1 MRHEALKNDLDL
13 PANPRFGALG
23 IRVLIVVASLFAGN
37 AARAQDVEAGKHI
50 AQTWCSG
57 CHRIT
62 AEGPKTGSDAV
73 PSFSSIAQEESTT
86 AISLAAFLSTPHP
99 RMPNYVLSRTEMRDV
114 SAYILS
120 LRKAH

>member
-1 MRHEALKNDLDL
+1 MSREALQKDL
-13 PANPRFGALG
+13 PANPGFKALG
-23 IRVLIVVASLFAGN
+23 IGILLVAACLFAGS
-37 AARAQDVEAGKHI
+37 AARAQNVEAGKHI

-57 CHRIT
+57 CHLIG
-62 AEGPKTGSDAV
+62 AEGPKTGSDAT
-73 PSFSSIAQEESTT
+73 PSFSSIAQEKSTT

>member
-1 MRHEALKNDLDL
+1 MRHEALKNDL
-13 PANPRFGALG
+13 PANARFGAPG
-23 IRVLIVVASLFAGN
+23 IWALIVFASLFAAN
-37 AARAQDVEAGKHI
+37 ATRAQDVEAGKHI

-62 AEGPKTGSDAV
+62 AEDSKTGSDAV

-86 AISLAAFLSTPHP
+86 SISLAAFLSTPHP
-99 RMPNYVLSRTEMRDV
+99 RMPNYALSRTEMRDV